1 MKIGRFVLMTIMAI
15 VTLTVTCSA
24 ATGGPNGYAG
34 ENYKINAITG
44 VDFRP
49 YNTVTVGEFSDML
62 ARAMFGDS
70 ADVSVDEDY
79 ADKPATISFIAEAYQ
94 SATGNI
100 GVRKFIKGESKNE
113 KIQKHY
119 ISCSCCHNCFRLHG
133 ECLCNAS

>member
-94 SATGNI
+94 SATGESLADAPLWRTI
-100 GVRKFIKGESKNE
+100 SSGEYVASIE
-113 KIQKHY
+113 AARLIIQ
-119 ISCSCCHNCFRLHG
+119 SPLMSDD
-133 ECLCNAS
+133 